1 MRDEALERAIGAAGG
16 TKELARRIGIT
27 PQAVSQWKRCPAQR
41 AIDVERATGGEVRR
55 QDLRP
60 DFYPVDEHAA

>member
-1 MRDEALERAIGAAGG
+1 MRDQALARAIEKAGG
-16 TKELARRIGIT
+16 TKELARSLGIT
-27 PQAVSQWKRCPAQR
+27 PQAISQWKRCPAQR

-60 DFYPVDEHAA
+60 DFYPTDGDAA